1 MSASPEPTTRAGA
14 APAATVATVAPRR
27 YALCGVSNRGVMSFA
42 LPVLGLA
49 PDGTAGDESHADVA
63 DIVALVEPDT
73 ARAQAFN
80 EWLAASAAARGPLP
94 RYDSVAELVAAEQV
108 DGIIVASPDHTHL
121 EHAVAGLEHGLV
133 VLTEK
138 PMVTTTAE
146 ATELLAAQQRT
157 GGTVL
162 VTHNYRYPPRH
173 LQLKELIRSGA
184 IGRPVQVL
192 LEYHV
197 DTSHGASYFVR
208 WNREKARSGG
218 LTLHKSTHHL
228 DLLGW
233 LLDDE
238 PVTVAAVGGTQFY
251 GPSGPHRPRDAS
263 GTPLAG
269 AALRD
274 ADPYWQ
280 DMLATGAVHEPDGGP
295 RRGSLD
301 LPYVEQYPAG
311 VDHSVYDEA
320 VDSVDT
326 ITSVIGY
333 RSGVGA
339 AYLINFSSPWE
350 GFRLVVNGTHGQ
362 LETVSVH
369 RSHGDITGGDEIV
382 HRPLFGEPV
391 RIPVATAE
399 GGHEGA
405 DPLMRQDLFHGPSQR
420 SLELGLPADARQG
433 ALAVAAGEALWQSAE
448 TGETI
453 RISLD

>member
-1 MSASPEPTTRAGA
+1 MPTSQDSGR
-14 APAATVATVAPRR
+14 PAASGTVRR
-27 YALCGVSNRGVMSFA
+27 YALCGVSNRGVMSFV
-42 LPVLGLA
+42 LPLLGLS
-49 PDGTAGDESHADVA
+49 PDGTAGEEDHTDVA
-63 DIVALVEPDT
+63 DVVAVVEPDVE
-73 ARAQAFN
+73 RAAAFN
-80 EWLAASAAARGPLP
+80 TWLASSASARKSLP
-94 RYDSVAELVAAEQV
+94 RYDSVADLVAAEQV
-108 DGIIVASPDHTHL
+108 DGLIIASPDHSHL

-138 PMVTTTAE
+138 PMVTTLA
-146 ATELLAAQQRT
+146 AAKELLAAQQRT

-192 LEYHV
+192 LDYHV

-208 WNREKARSGG
+208 WNREQAKSGG

-228 DLLGW
+228 DLLSW

-238 PVTVAAVGGTQFY
+238 PVSVAAVGGTNFY
-251 GPSGPHRPRDAS
+251 GPHSPHRPRDAA
-263 GTPLAG
+263 GTPLSG
-269 AALRD
+269 AALR
-274 ADPYWQ
+274 AEDPYWRE
-280 DMLATGAVHEPDGGP
+280 MLATGAVSEPDGGP
-295 RRGSLD
+295 RRGSLG
-301 LPYVEQYPAG
+301 LPYVRQYPAG
-311 VDHSVYDEA
+311 EEWSVYDDA

-362 LETVSVH
+362 LESVSVH
-369 RSHGDITGGDEIV
+369 RSAGDIADGDVII
-382 HRPLFGEPV
+382 HRPLFGAPV
-391 RIPVATAE
+391 RIPVATAD

-405 DPLMRQDLFHGPSQR
+405 DPLMRHDLFHGPSQR
-420 SLELGLPADARQG
+420 SLDLGLPADARQG
-433 ALAVAAGEALWQSAE
+433 ALAVATGEALWRSAE

>member
-1 MSASPEPTTRAGA
+1 MPTSQQDTPRRY
-14 APAATVATVAPRR
+14 APLRR
-27 YALCGVSNRGVMSFA
+27 YALCGVSNRGTMSFA
-42 LPVLGLA
+42 LPILGLA
-49 PDGTAGDESHADVA
+49 ADGSTGEESHADVA
-63 DIVALVEPDT
+63 DIVALVEPD
-73 ARAQAFN
+73 AVRAEAFN
-80 EWLAASAAARGPLP
+80 AWLAGSSISHARLP
-94 RYDSVAELVAAEQV
+94 RYDSVADLVAHEQV

-138 PMVTTTAE
+138 PMVTTLAE
-146 ATELLAAQQRT
+146 AKELLAVQQRT

-197 DTSHGASYFVR
+197 DTSHGSSYFVR
-208 WNREKARSGG
+208 WNREKKLSGG

-238 PVTVAAVGGTQFY
+238 PVTVAAVGGRHFY
-251 GPSGPHRPRDAS
+251 GPDGAWRPRDES
-263 GTPLAG
+263 GAPLSG
-269 AALRD
+269 EALRA

-280 DMLATGAVHEPDGGP
+280 DMLSTGTIHDPDGGP

-301 LPYVEQYPAG
+301 LPYAQQYPAG
-311 VDHSVYDEA
+311 VEYSVYDEEA
-320 VDSVDT
+320 DSVDT

-333 RSGVGA
+333 RGGAGA

-350 GFRLVVNGTHGQ
+350 GFRLVINGTKGQ
-362 LETVSVH
+362 LESVSVH
-369 RSHGDITGGDEIV
+369 RSHGEVPDGDVIV

-391 RIPVATAE
+391 KIPVATGE
-399 GGHEGA
+399 GSHEGA
-405 DPLMRQDLFHGPSQR
+405 DPLMRHDLFHGPSER
-420 SLELGLPADARQG
+420 SLALGLPADARQG
-433 ALAVAAGEALWQSAE
+433 ALAVAAGEALWRSAE